1 LGLETIK
8 PTMRLSSEGAARII
22 GEYGPLAQ
30 NFRRSFSNNNPVRVF
45 FTVGTFVFSVQQR
58 LDLLRSKD
66 ATRRPG
72 K

>member
-1 LGLETIK
+1 VGK
-8 PTMRLSSEGAARII
+8 RANDSG
-22 GEYGPLAQ
+22 
-30 NFRRSFSNNNPVRVF
+30 RSFSNNNPVRVF